1 MVRSRILQLT
11 NVYCLGIMEQEEP
24 EISLETLNPLAKD
37 PNSTLFY
44 DDKVNNDMANGMA
57 IEEAKLEETT
67 IVPPQ
72 HFQRWKRT
80 LMDGYA

>member
-1 MVRSRILQLT
+1 
-11 NVYCLGIMEQEEP
+11 MEQEET
-24 EISLETLNPLAKD
+24 EISLELLTPSEKD
-37 PNSTLFY
+37 PNSTLF
-44 DDKVNNDMANGMA
+44 DDGKVNNDTANGMA

-72 HFQRWKRT
+72 HCQRWKRT